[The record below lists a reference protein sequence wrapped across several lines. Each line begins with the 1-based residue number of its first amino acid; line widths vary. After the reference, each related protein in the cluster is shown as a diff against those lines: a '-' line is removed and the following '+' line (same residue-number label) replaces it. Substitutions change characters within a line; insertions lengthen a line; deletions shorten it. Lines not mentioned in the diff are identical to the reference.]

1 LIVPNLDF
9 EFMTNPPN
17 FPMIG
22 LRFLGLVSMIDPPKS
37 TVPTAIETC
46 RAGGVRV
53 VMVTGDHPITAR
65 AIARQ
70 VSDFCTKACINK
82 F

>member
-1 LIVPNLDF
+1 
-9 EFMTNPPN
+9 
-17 FPMIG
+17 
-22 LRFLGLVSMIDPPKS
+22 MIDPPKA

-53 VMVTGDHPITAR
+53 VMVTGDHPITAK

-70 VSDFCTKACINK
+70 VKIFQRLIEK
-82 F
+82 